1 MLSGKLARLIEE
13 HSEQIAKA
21 AIRQI
26 SDNPNLRHLSSL
38 SDSRLFE
45 NWCDILAKLT
55 RWFEPSQRDALAS
68 EHEEAGRAR
77 LEQGIPLHES
87 VLALQ
92 LVRNQTVR
100 YVTEQELDRNY
111 IELYAEEEL
120 ERWLANFFD
129 FLTYHL
135 VKGYEAALRE
145 KAGLEFGEHQ
155 APRAKMLWVP

>member
-1 MLSGKLARLIEE
+1 MLSGKLARLIED

-21 AIRQI
+21 AIRAI
-26 SDNPNLRHLSSL
+26 SGNPNLKHLSSL
-38 SDSRLFE
+38 SDSRLLE
-45 NWCDILAKLT
+45 SWTEILAKLT
-55 RWFEPSQRDALAS
+55 RWLEPSQREALGR
-68 EHEEAGRAR
+68 EHEEAGRLR

-92 LVRNQTVR
+92 LVRNQTVE
-100 YVTEQELDRNY
+100 YVAQQELDRNY

-129 FLTYHL
+129 FLIYHL

-145 KAGLEFGEHQ
+145 KAGLEFKQRQ